1 MKPEFC
7 LLLAMAVTPIFAQ
20 EVSPARVN
28 SNAISSGDRSSLP
41 AEKIGPDDL
50 LGVSVYDSPELS
62 HPVRVDADGAIRLPM
77 VKQPI
82 PVSGLY
88 PPEIE
93 VAITKALV
101 DGNVLVAPLVS
112 VSVLEYRSRPITVMG
127 AVRNPIVFQAEGPVT
142 LIDAISRAGGIA
154 DNAGPDILLSRPP
167 SAAGESAKISQRI
180 PVQSFLNLDQDFA
193 NLKLEAGDVIRIPV
207 AGQVYVLG
215 SVKRPGAFTIN
226 DGADSSVMKA
236 LALSGGLD
244 EHPSH
249 VAYIYRVEAGA
260 AGRSEMPIELKKI
273 MDRKAPDVALEAND
287 ILYIP
292 TSNGRRISS
301 KILETSLAVSLGLST
316 ALLYIY
322 H

>member
-7 LLLAMAVTPIFAQ
+7 LLLAMVVTPIFAQ
-20 EVSPARVN
+20 QMPPGPVN
-28 SNAISSGDRSSLP
+28 PSASSSGDRSSLP

-62 HPVRVDADGAIRLPM
+62 HPVRVDANGAIRLPM

-82 PVSGLY
+82 SVLGLY
-88 PPEIE
+88 PAEIE
-93 VAITKALV
+93 VTITKALA

-127 AVRNPIVFQAEGPVT
+127 AVRNPIVFQADGPVT
-142 LIDAISRAGGIA
+142 LLDAISRAGGLA
-154 DNAGPDILLSRPP
+154 DNAGSDIQLSRPP
-167 SAAGESAKISQRI
+167 STPGEPAKISQRI
-180 PVQSFLNLDQDFA
+180 PVQSFLNLDEDFA
-193 NLKLEAGDVIRIPV
+193 NLKLEAGDVIRVPV

-215 SVKRPGAFTIN
+215 SVKRPGVFTIN
-226 DGADSSVMKA
+226 GGADSSVMKA

-244 EHPSH
+244 DHPTH

-260 AGRSEMPIELKKI
+260 AGRREMPIELKKI

-292 TSNGRRISS
+292 TSNGGRISS

-316 ALLYIY
+316 SLLYIY

>member
-28 SNAISSGDRSSLP
+28 SSAISSDDRSSLP
-41 AEKIGPDDL
+41 AEKIGPGDL

-62 HPVRVDADGAIRLPM
+62 HPVRVDANGAVSLPI

-101 DGNVLVAPLVS
+101 DGNVLVAPLVT

-154 DNAGPDILLSRPP
+154 DNAGPDILISRPA
-167 SAAGESAKISQRI
+167 SATGESAKISQRI
-180 PVQSFLNLDQDFA
+180 PVQSFLNLDADFA

>member
-20 EVSPARVN
+20 QVPPEPVN
-28 SNAISSGDRSSLP
+28 SSVISSGDRSSLP
-41 AEKIGPDDL
+41 AERIGPDDL

-62 HPVRVDADGAIRLPM
+62 HPARVDGNGAIRLPM
-77 VKQPI
+77 LKQPI
-82 PVSGLY
+82 SVFWLY
-88 PPEIE
+88 PVESE
-93 VAITKALV
+93 AAITKALV
-101 DGNVLVAPLVS
+101 VGNVLVAPLVS

-127 AVRNPIVFQAEGPVT
+127 AVRNPIVFQAEGPET
-142 LIDAISRAGGIA
+142 LLDAIWRAGGLA
-154 DNAGPDILLSRPP
+154 DNAGSDIQLSRPP

-180 PVQSFLNLDQDFA
+180 PVQSFLNMDEDFA
-193 NLKLEAGDVIRIPV
+193 NLKLEAGDVIRVPV

-226 DGADSSVMKA
+226 DGAESSVMKA

-249 VAYIYRVEAGA
+249 IAYIYRVEAGA
-260 AGRSEMPIELKKI
+260 AGRNEMPIELKKI

-292 TSNGRRISS
+292 TANGRRISS
-301 KILETSLAVSLGLST
+301 KILETSLAVSLGLGT
-316 ALLYIY
+316 AL
-322 H
+322 

>member
-20 EVSPARVN
+20 QMPPEPVN
-28 SNAISSGDRSSLP
+28 PSANSSGDRSSLP

-62 HPVRVDADGAIRLPM
+62 HPVRVDANGAIRLPM

-82 PVSGLY
+82 SVSGLY
-88 PPEIE
+88 PAEIE
-93 VAITKALV
+93 VAISKALV

-127 AVRNPIVFQAEGPVT
+127 AVRNPIVFQADAPLT
-142 LIDAISRAGGIA
+142 LLDAISRAGGLA
-154 DNAGPDILLSRPP
+154 DNAGPVILLSRPT
-167 SAAGESAKISQRI
+167 SAAGESAKITQRI
-180 PVQSFLNLDQDFA
+180 PVQSFLNLDEDFA
-193 NLKLEAGDVIRIPV
+193 NLKLEAGDVIRVPV

-215 SVKRPGAFTIN
+215 SVKRTGAFSIN
-226 DGADSSVMKA
+226 DGAESSVMKA
-236 LALSGGLD
+236 LAVSGGLD

-273 MDRKAPDVALEAND
+273 IDRKAPDVALEADD

-292 TSNGRRISS
+292 TANGRRISS
-301 KILETSLAVSLGLST
+301 KILETSLAVSLGLGT

>member
-7 LLLAMAVTPIFAQ
+7 LLLAMAATPIFAQ
-20 EVSPARVN
+20 QTAPERVS
-28 SNAISSGDRSSLP
+28 SNAISQSDHSTLP
-41 AEKIGPDDL
+41 AERVGPDDL
-50 LGVSVYDSPELS
+50 LGISVYDSPELS
-62 HPVRVDADGAIRLPM
+62 HPVRVDADGAIRLSM
-77 VKQPI
+77 VKQAI

-88 PPEIE
+88 PVDIE
-93 VAITKALV
+93 TAITKALV

-127 AVRNPIVFQAEGPVT
+127 AVRTPVVFQADGPVT
-142 LIDAISRAGGIA
+142 LLDAISRAGGLA
-154 DNAGPDILLSRPP
+154 ENAGPDILLSRPP
-167 SAAGESAKISQRI
+167 SAPGAPAKITERI
-180 PVQSFLNLDQDFA
+180 SVQSFLNLDEDLA
-193 NLKLEAGDVIRIPV
+193 SLKLEAGDVIRVPE

-215 SVKRPGAFTIN
+215 SVKRPGAFSVN
-226 DGADSSVMKA
+226 AGADSSVMKA
-236 LALSGGLD
+236 LAMSGGLD

-249 VAYIYRVEAGA
+249 IAYIYRVEAGA
-260 AGRSEMPIELKKI
+260 AGRNEMPIELKKI

-292 TSNGRRISS
+292 TANGRRIGS